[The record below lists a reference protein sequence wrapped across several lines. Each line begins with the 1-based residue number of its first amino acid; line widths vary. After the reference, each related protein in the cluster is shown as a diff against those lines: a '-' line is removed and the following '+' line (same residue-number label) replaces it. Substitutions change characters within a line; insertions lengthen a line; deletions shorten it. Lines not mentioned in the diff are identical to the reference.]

1 MFLLRIT
8 WVPPLLGFLSVVCG
22 YLSLQFETARGV
34 TMAASEGMKPVAL
47 ISIHNKTLA
56 VVSLALILVS
66 LGLKFFIELN
76 RR

>member
-1 MFLLRIT
+1 
-8 WVPPLLGFLSVVCG
+8 
-22 YLSLQFETARGV
+22 
-34 TMAASEGMKPVAL
+34 MAASEGMKPVAL